1 MKVLGTKIL
10 LDLIPGKQS
19 MFELTPTRPTTGAI
33 KDLGPTAIE
42 YGLRIGDTVVFDSS
56 APIDVGCG
64 SVIDYSQV
72 ITILEREL
80 DELS

>member
-19 MFELTPTRPTTGAI
+19 MFELKPEKPTTGTI

-42 YGLRIGDTVVFDSS
+42 YGLKIGDTVVFDSS
-56 APIDVGCG
+56 APIDVGYG

-72 ITILEREL
+72 IMTLEKQ
-80 DELS
+80 